1 MNINEQLIDYLAN
14 KWDKEKDVQ
23 EIVFA
28 IVAELKQDK
37 RKAQRNYHYSDED
50 EAYWDNLIESV
61 QEQEFWQKMDHLLHF
76 SFDY

>member
-1 MNINEQLIDYLAN
+1 MNINEKLIDYLAN